1 MAFAEVIRSEVV
13 LNNLGLVL
21 LSVSFSVQ
29 TEYRKS
35 QEEYDSAG
43 D

>member
-1 MAFAEVIRSEVV
+1 MALAEVIRSKVV

-21 LSVSFSVQ
+21 FLGSFSVQ
-29 TEYRKS
+29 TKYRKS